1 MGAGQVI
8 KMRFC
13 CYKDQRIL
21 TLAILCL
28 VLCTL
33 SGCAVVGPR
42 SISMGR
48 ATYNEAINVTADEQ
62 ILLAIVKGCYGET
75 FSLLAVSSVAANVS
89 FRVNAGAEVGIGS
102 QENYAGNLVPFSGG
116 VAYEENPTISYVPVQ
131 GENYLHQLLSPI
143 PIRTL
148 LLFLRSAV
156 DKAQYSI
163 VLMDRIN
170 DMQNPD
176 FLDSPFAKTD
186 LLFQSFVEL
195 HSELDKAGVI
205 HWVENP
211 KKENTFNILITKY
224 APAYSEKVRE
234 YLRLLGFPMPT
245 DQSEDIVLPV
255 NLAIKGREVDGIA
268 ISTRST
274 NDLIEILRAAV
285 EIPQEQVSAGLAYK
299 YPPPGLAGKDLHIY
313 ASKDKPVQPA
323 VAVKHRGYWFYI
335 DDADMTTKL
344 YFKLVRTMWSVA
356 ISSVADQR
364 AAPILTIPVSR

>member
-1 MGAGQVI
+1 
-8 KMRFC
+8 
-13 CYKDQRIL
+13 
-21 TLAILCL
+21 
-28 VLCTL
+28 
-33 SGCAVVGPR
+33 VGPS
-42 SISMGR
+42 SISKGR
-48 ATYNEAINVTADEQ
+48 ATYNEAINITADEQ
-62 ILLAIVKGCYGET
+62 VLLAIVKGCYGET
-75 FSLLAVSSVAANVS
+75 ISLLAVSSVAANVG

-131 GENYLHQLLSPI
+131 GEEYLHQLLSPI
-143 PIRTL
+143 PLRTL
-148 LLFLRSAV
+148 ILFLSSMP
-156 DKAQYSI
+156 DKAEYSI
-163 VLMDRIN
+163 VLVDRIN

-195 HSELDKAGVI
+195 HSELVKAGVI

-211 KKENTFNILITKY
+211 KKEDTFNLLITNY

-234 YLRLLGFPMPT
+234 YIRLLGLPMPT

-274 NDLIEILRAAV
+274 FDLIEILRGAV

-364 AAPILTIPVSR
+364 AVPVLTIPVSR

>member
-8 KMRFC
+8 RMRFC

-131 GENYLHQLLSPI
+131 GEKYLHQLLSPI

-148 LLFLRSAV
+148 LLFLRIHAA

-163 VLMDRIN
+163 VL
-170 DMQNPD
+170 
-176 FLDSPFAKTD
+176 
-186 LLFQSFVEL
+186 VGE
-195 HSELDKAGVI
+195 
-205 HWVENP
+205 
-211 KKENTFNILITKY
+211 
-224 APAYSEKVRE
+224 
-234 YLRLLGFPMPT
+234 
-245 DQSEDIVLPV
+245 
-255 NLAIKGREVDGIA
+255 REVA
-268 ISTRST
+268 P
-274 NDLIEILRAAV
+274 E
-285 EIPQEQVSAGLAYK
+285 AGESLLQWCF
-299 YPPPGLAGKDLHIY
+299 YPGFVL
-313 ASKDKPVQPA
+313 Q
-323 VAVKHRGYWFYI
+323 
-335 DDADMTTKL
+335 
-344 YFKLVRTMWSVA
+344 
-356 ISSVADQR
+356 
-364 AAPILTIPVSR
+364 